1 MDAHSVCIGR
11 RGPAKRPRMQE
22 QDLSGHTVAVPET
35 RELDVFC
42 AMLER
47 RGARVWRCPLVAI
60 KDAPDPDPVIAWIR
74 AFCNDS
80 FDDLILL
87 TGEGLRRLLDCIDR
101 NAPEMRTPFIEA
113 LKRVRTITRGPK
125 PGRVLRDLDLKPDLL
140 ADSPTTEGVITTLAR
155 EDLQGRRV
163 GVQLYGAEPNQR
175 LMDFLREAGAD
186 AYAVAPYVYADAT
199 DDAQVRELIAAMADG
214 HVDTIAFTSMAQVDR
229 LFRVAEAAE
238 EADTLREALAR
249 AIVAA
254 VGPVVADTLRTRG
267 VEVDVMPGETFFLKP
282 MTSALAAL
290 LAEQRD
296 AGEAAD

>member
-1 MDAHSVCIGR
+1 
-11 RGPAKRPRMQE
+11 MQE
-22 QDLSGHTVAVPET
+22 ADLSGHTVAVPET

-87 TGEGLRRLLDCIDR
+87 TGEGLRRLLGCIDH
-101 NAPEMRTPFIEA
+101 NAPEMRSPFIEA
-113 LKRVRTITRGPK
+113 LGRVRTITRGPK
-125 PGRVLRDLDLKPDLL
+125 PGRVLRDLDLKPGLI
-140 ADSPTTEGVITTLAR
+140 ADSPTTEGVIATLAR
-155 EDLQGRRV
+155 EDLRGRRV

-186 AYAVAPYVYADAT
+186 AYAVAPYVYADAS
-199 DDAQVRELIAAMADG
+199 DDAQVRELIAAMADS
-214 HVDTIAFTSMAQVDR
+214 HVDTIAFTSMAQVER
-229 LFRVAEAAE
+229 LFRVAEATE
-238 EADTLREALAR
+238 EADMLRAALER

-254 VGPVVADTLRTRG
+254 VGPVVADTLRARG
-267 VEVDVMPGETFFLKP
+267 VRVDVMPGEAFFLKP

-290 LAEQRD
+290 LAEQRGG
-296 AGEAAD
+296 AGGSA